1 MYNIH
6 ENLDELKILFGV
18 LSNNCLD
25 LVNHITLI
33 GKQVIYLCR
42 SKKIKPEFDIF
53 FNWIKRVV
61 EIEHDIAQRREAL
74 NKYYKKWNHLL
85 IWLQLSNTL

>member
-25 LVNHITLI
+25 LVNHIILI
-33 GKQVIYLCR
+33 SKQVIYLCR

-74 NKYYKKWNHLL
+74 DKYYKKWNHLL